1 MTSPDYKCTL
11 NLKETARKDTG
22 KLKLTVSNE
31 YGSDSCEIEV
41 VVLGMCFKLISVYTS
56 FVVD

>member
-1 MTSPDYKCTL
+1 M
-11 NLKETARKDTG
+11 KETARKDTG